1 MRTLSELA
9 QTLISICKQKFL
21 LRSSVLQNVM
31 GNVTGPVKTITEN
44 EISSLLKTPFS
55 QLYNDRIIESLN
67 EDWIYMRR
75 IRYLSLPC

>member
-31 GNVTGPVKTITEN
+31 VNVTGPVKTITEN

>member
-31 GNVTGPVKTITEN
+31 VNVTGPVKTITEN
-44 EISSLLKTPFS
+44 EVSSLLKTPFS